1 MEAGISTQN
10 APSPRV
16 VLPHYI
22 FGALA
27 FLVSMVLL
35 FFAGGDLGAHYFSP
49 HLLSLTHVMVLG
61 WISMIIFGALYQLLP
76 VLLEVKLHSEKLALA
91 TFVLFG
97 LGLILLSLAFW
108 NFTFQ
113 HSALMDAGG
122 TFILI
127 AVVLLVINIMKTTK
141 KAAQKSIESLFI
153 VSATHWLALT
163 VVAGL
168 LIVFNFSFQFIPGS
182 HLQLLKIHAH
192 IGMVGWFLL
201 LVIGVSSKLMPMF
214 LIVHKLSTDT
224 LKHAFF
230 LINGGLLALI
240 VALYFYPE
248 PWLLS
253 LLSLVVVAGVVLY
266 LRYNFLAFKKR
277 LRKKLDVGMRLSA
290 IGLVLLAVV
299 LLLGIVSAA
308 NPAFLGI
315 YALRIKV
322 LYGVLIIIG
331 FLTAL
336 VVGQTYKTL
345 PFIVWLRV
353 YHSKVGRQKTPL
365 PQELYSGT
373 LAVIHLVTY
382 VVGILLLAT
391 GILLSH
397 VWLIQLASIF
407 LIVTALL
414 YNINVFKIVFHKE
427 KKL

>member
-1 MEAGISTQN
+1 MSTQN

-27 FLVSMVLL
+27 FLISMILL
-35 FFAGGDLGAHYFSP
+35 FFAGGDLGTHYFSP
-49 HLLSLTHVMVLG
+49 HLLSLTHMMVLG
-61 WISMIIFGALYQLLP
+61 WISMVIFGALYQLLP

-97 LGLILLSLAFW
+97 LGLILLSMAFW

-141 KAAQKSIESLFI
+141 KASHKSIESLFI

-214 LIVHKLSTDT
+214 LIVHKLSTDS
-224 LKHAFF
+224 LRYAFF
-230 LINGGLLALI
+230 LINAGLLALI
-240 VALYFYPE
+240 AALYLYPE

-253 LLSLVVVAGVVLY
+253 LLSLVVVSGVALY

-277 LRKKLDVGMRLSA
+277 LRKKLDVGMKLSA
-290 IGLVLLAVV
+290 IGLVLLSVV
-299 LLLGIVSAA
+299 LLLGILSAA

-353 YHSKVGRQKTPL
+353 YHKKVGKQKTPL

-373 LAVIHLVTY
+373 LARIHLVTY
-382 VVGILLLAT
+382 VGGILLLAA

-397 VWLIQLASIF
+397 VRLIQLASIF
-407 LIVTALL
+407 LIITALL